1 MPKIGWSEQ
10 DKICVDMLATLN
22 LGWIKVIVDL
32 SGWIFCCKTA
42 ENSYFPVKKAIFW
55 HPKMEKLPSE
65 IALRQ
70 RRSVFLTS
78 QRRKAWF
85 VALYF
90 VVIHKNV
97 DNFVSIA
104 EIQIRDSGLLVNF
117 LSRIWYSFDWV
128 DNFGR

>member
-32 SGWIFCCKTA
+32 SDWIFCCKTA
-42 ENSYFPVKKAIFW
+42 ENSYFPEKKAIFW

-70 RRSVFLTS
+70 RRSVFL
-78 QRRKAWF
+78 RLKIDFFDFAKEKK
-85 VALYF
+85 
-90 VVIHKNV
+90 H
-97 DNFVSIA
+97 
-104 EIQIRDSGLLVNF
+104 GLLF
-117 LSRIWYSFDWV
+117 
-128 DNFGR
+128 